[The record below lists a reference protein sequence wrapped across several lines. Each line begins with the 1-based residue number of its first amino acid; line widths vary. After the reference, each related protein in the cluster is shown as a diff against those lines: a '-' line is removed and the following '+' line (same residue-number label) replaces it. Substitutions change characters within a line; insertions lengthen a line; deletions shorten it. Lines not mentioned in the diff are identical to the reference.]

1 MWLFCCITR
10 LERSSCDAAKVDPLS
25 TCFLSL
31 LSSSLSLSL
40 SLSLQLYFLTLFVP
54 VTPLHP
60 LIPVFNIIPS
70 SCEEAVGKMS
80 EQSCLLLIYAHY
92 ISLHVVGSNYKD
104 ASRFTICSFQLDRSG
119 YEAEDSATLN
129 LLPVSLP
136 LSSPSLLEYD
146 FSQCSSP

>member
-1 MWLFCCITR
+1 MWLSCCITR

-31 LSSSLSLSL
+31 LSSSLSFSLSLSL
-40 SLSLQLYFLTLFVP
+40 SLSLQLYFLTPFVP

-70 SCEEAVGKMS
+70 SSEEAVGKMS
-80 EQSCLLLIYAHY
+80 EQSCLLLIC
-92 ISLHVVGSNYKD
+92 SLAIGSNYKD

-119 YEAEDSATLN
+119 YEAEDSATLSTCFPF
-129 LLPVSLP
+129 LFCCLLP
-136 LSSPSLLEYD
+136 LS
-146 FSQCSSP
+146 

>member
-1 MWLFCCITR
+1 MWLSCCITR

-40 SLSLQLYFLTLFVP
+40 SLSLQPYFLTLFKCVP
-54 VTPLHP
+54 VTPFHP

-70 SCEEAVGKMS
+70 SCEEAVGKTS
-80 EQSCLLLIYAHY
+80 EQSCLLLIC
-92 ISLHVVGSNYKD
+92 SLAIGSNYKD

-119 YEAEDSATLN
+119 YEAEDSATLSTCFPF
-129 LLPVSLP
+129 LFCCLLP
-136 LSSPSLLEYD
+136 LS
-146 FSQCSSP
+146 